1 MWPFDLGKWL
11 QSNLFIQQNIKM
23 TFYKIDETSA
33 TVLKKKSKLVLF
45 EPYGMEFPIIFVA
58 SRRYLWISGASSFIY
73 W

>member
-33 TVLKKKSKLVLF
+33 TVLKKKKVN
-45 EPYGMEFPIIFVA
+45 
-58 SRRYLWISGASSFIY
+58 
-73 W
+73 